1 MEISVISDTLT
12 TVVTS
17 QGLGFSKFLLNRN
30 HNFSSNNVLS
40 LSDSSSEQQSPSTAG
55 VRQISAMIF
64 PIDALAPP
72 PVKYNNVKTAP
83 RRLARKTRR
92 IRRKSLG
99 GGADEG
105 DENGFLFDGGDYDG
119 PFGGGSSWSGGGGG
133 GGRGWNF
140 DGFGG
145 ANWEESSSNS
155 FSDPA
160 FDFVYELMCWAALSN
175 CLHFAFKKV
184 VRIVADGFS
193 DPAREKVPFS
203 KYKLGVDKLKKTFIT
218 SPK

>member
-1 MEISVISDTLT
+1 MISDTLS

-17 QGLGFSKFLLNRN
+17 QGLGFSNFILHRN
-30 HNFSSNNVLS
+30 LNFSSNNVFS
-40 LSDSSSEQQSPSTAG
+40 LSDSSSEQQYPAAAG
-55 VRQISAMIF
+55 VRQISAVIC

-72 PVKYNNVKTAP
+72 PVKYNKVKSAP

-92 IRRKSLG
+92 ITRKKLI

-105 DENGFLFDGGDYDG
+105 EENGFLFGGGDYDG
-119 PFGGGSSWSGGGGG
+119 PFGGGSSWGGGGG
-133 GGRGWNF
+133 GGKGWNF

-184 VRIVADGFS
+184 VRIVAGGFS
-193 DPAREKVPFS
+193 DPAREKGPVRLAS
-203 KYKLGVDKLKKTFIT
+203 VY
-218 SPK
+218 

>member
-1 MEISVISDTLT
+1 MEISLISDTLT
-12 TVVTS
+12 TVVTT
-17 QGLGFSKFLLNRN
+17 QGLGFSKFLLNR
-30 HNFSSNNVLS
+30 SNVLS
-40 LSDSSSEQQSPSTAG
+40 LSDSSSEQQISPSPAG
-55 VRQISAMIF
+55 VRQISAVIF
-64 PIDALAPP
+64 PVDVLAPP

-92 IRRKSLG
+92 RTRRKSLGG

-105 DENGFLFDGGDYDG
+105 DENGFLFDYDG
-119 PFGGGSSWSGGGGG
+119 PFGGGGSSWNGGGSGGGAG

-160 FDFVYELMCWAALSN
+160 FDLVYELMCWVALSN

-184 VRIVADGFS
+184 VRILADGFS
-193 DPAREKVPFS
+193 DPARDKVP
-203 KYKLGVDKLKKTFIT
+203 V
-218 SPK
+218 

>member
-1 MEISVISDTLT
+1 MEISMISDTLT
-12 TVVTS
+12 TVVTTT
-17 QGLGFSKFLLNRN
+17 QGLGFSKFLLNR
-30 HNFSSNNVLS
+30 SLNNGFTLS
-40 LSDSSSEQQSPSTAG
+40 ESSSEQQSGGG
-55 VRQISAMIF
+55 VRQISALIF

-72 PVKYNNVKTAP
+72 RMKYNNVKTAP

-92 IRRKSLG
+92 IRRKSLR
-99 GGADEG
+99 ADDG
-105 DENGFLFDGGDYDG
+105 DENGFWFDYDG
-119 PFGGGSSWSGGGGG
+119 SFGGGSDWNGGGGG
-133 GGRGWNF
+133 GGSDGGGGWNF

-145 ANWEESSSNS
+145 PNWEESSS

-193 DPAREKVPFS
+193 DSAREKVVPVR
-203 KYKLGVDKLKKTFIT
+203 LT
-218 SPK
+218 SVYCNQ

>member
-1 MEISVISDTLT
+1 MEISMISDTLT
-12 TVVTS
+12 TVVTT

-30 HNFSSNNVLS
+30 LNFSSNNVFS
-40 LSDSSSEQQSPSTAG
+40 LSDSSSEQQSPSAAG
-55 VRQISAMIF
+55 VRQISAVIC

-72 PVKYNNVKTAP
+72 PVKYNKVKAAP
-83 RRLARKTRR
+83 RRLTRKTRR
-92 IRRKSLG
+92 IIRKSLI

-105 DENGFLFDGGDYDG
+105 DENGFSFDGGNYDG
-119 PFGGGSSWSGGGGG
+119 PFGGGGSWGGGGGG

-184 VRIVADGFS
+184 VRIVAGGFS
-193 DPAREKVPFS
+193 DTAREKVVPVR
-203 KYKLGVDKLKKTFIT
+203 LT
-218 SPK
+218 SVY

>member
-12 TVVTS
+12 TVITS

-30 HNFSSNNVLS
+30 FNNVLS
-40 LSDSSSEQQSPSTAG
+40 LSDSSSEQQSPSAAG
-55 VRQISAMIF
+55 VRQISAVIF
-64 PIDALAPP
+64 PIDAALAPP
-72 PVKYNNVKTAP
+72 PVKYNKVKAAP

-92 IRRKSLG
+92 TKGKSLS

-133 GGRGWNF
+133 GRGWNF

-145 ANWEESSSNS
+145 ENWEESSSNS

-184 VRIVADGFS
+184 VRIVAD
-193 DPAREKVPFS
+193 REKVPVR
-203 KYKLGVDKLKKTFIT
+203 LT
-218 SPK
+218 SVY

>member
-1 MEISVISDTLT
+1 MEISMISDTLT
-12 TVVTS
+12 TVVTTT
-17 QGLGFSKFLLNRN
+17 QGLGFSKLLLNRSLN
-30 HNFSSNNVLS
+30 KVLS
-40 LSDSSSEQQSPSTAG
+40 LSDSSSEKQSLSSAAAE
-55 VRQISAMIF
+55 VRQISAVIS

-72 PVKYNNVKTAP
+72 RVKYNNVKTAP
-83 RRLARKTRR
+83 RRLVRKARR
-92 IRRKSLG
+92 IRRKSLAG

-105 DENGFLFDGGDYDG
+105 DENGFLFNGGDYDG
-119 PFGGGSSWSGGGGG
+119 PFGGGSNWNGGG

-145 ANWEESSSNS
+145 ANWEESSS

-193 DPAREKVPFS
+193 DPARDKVVPVR
-203 KYKLGVDKLKKTFIT
+203 LT
-218 SPK
+218 SVY